1 MKPENF
7 AQIPLHMIYQALQGV
22 RSFNILT
29 IFRSCQPNSP
39 YDSDN
44 QTCDRPWPTEIL
56 MLGRTK
62 TNPLDEITLNLPN
75 LPALVLF
82 FLGWLRPASL
92 WILRLYRLWPS
103 FIISKL
109 YSKSVSF
116 LLDWN
121 FLLCFLALKRRRV
134 LANANYREWNI
145 PKGLPRVELMS
156 PGPDMRSGK
165 GN

>member
-82 FLGWLRPASL
+82 FFYFGVASSCISLDSPALQTLAKFYNFQIIQQICQFPARLEFSSL
-92 WILRLYRLWPS
+92 FSR
-103 FIISKL
+103 SKEEA
-109 YSKSVSF
+109 
-116 LLDWN
+116 
-121 FLLCFLALKRRRV
+121 C
-134 LANANYREWNI
+134 
-145 PKGLPRVELMS
+145 
-156 PGPDMRSGK
+156 PGQC
-165 GN
+165 